1 MRSPP
6 CQAAQGR
13 IRFRPVSEVLHA
25 LSSDGSR
32 IGCEVLGS
40 GPPLLAVHGSTADRS
55 RWTTVREPL
64 AERFRLYLMD
74 RRGRGL
80 SADETGRSAYSLE
93 LEGDDVRAVVNA
105 IGEPVRV
112 LAHSYGGACSLQA
125 ATDCDGIERM
135 LVYEP
140 ALGTPGEAAFPLD
153 ALAGVEEAT
162 ARGDREAVLTIF
174 FGRVLRLDPA
184 ALEAMRATP
193 AWQVRL
199 AAAHTLGREAREVNA
214 HLPDA
219 AWFAPI
225 HVPVRL
231 LLGTETTPA
240 LTTAA
245 LAARDAIPGAEL
257 RELSGHGHA
266 AMDADPELFV
276 AEVIDWLGSGV

>member
-1 MRSPP
+1 
-6 CQAAQGR
+6 
-13 IRFRPVSEVLHA
+13 VTDVLHA
-25 LSSDGSR
+25 VSSDGTR

-40 GPPLLAVHGSTADRS
+40 GQPLLVVHGSTADRT
-55 RWTTVREPL
+55 RWAAVREPL
-64 AERFRLYLMD
+64 AERFHVFLMD

-80 SADETGRSAYSLE
+80 SADETGSSGYSLE
-93 LEGDDVRAVVNA
+93 LEGDDVRALVNA

-112 LAHSYGGACSLQA
+112 LAHSYGGACALQA
-125 ATDCDGIERM
+125 ATDCDRIERM

-140 ALGTPGEAAFPLD
+140 ALGTPGEPAFPLD
-153 ALAGVEEAT
+153 ALADVEEAT

-174 FGRVLRLDPA
+174 FGRVLRQSPA
-184 ALEAMRATP
+184 ALEAMRAAP

-214 HLPDA
+214 HPPDPD
-219 AWFAPI
+219 WFAPI

-245 LAARDAIPGAEL
+245 LGARDAIPGAEL
-257 RELSGHGHA
+257 RELPGHGHA

-276 AEVIDWLGSGV
+276 AEVVDWLGPDA

>member
-1 MRSPP
+1 MPSRP
-6 CQAAQGR
+6 CQARAR
-13 IRFRPVSEVLHA
+13 TDTVAPVTDVLHA
-25 LSSDGSR
+25 VSSDGTR

-40 GPPLLAVHGSTADRS
+40 GRPLLVVHGSTADRS
-55 RWTTVREPL
+55 RWAAVRGPL
-64 AERFRLYLMD
+64 AERFGVFLMD

-80 SADETGRSAYSLE
+80 SADETGSSEYSLE

-112 LAHSYGGACSLQA
+112 LAHSYGGACSLHA
-125 ATDCDGIERM
+125 ATGCDGIERM

-153 ALAGVEEAT
+153 ALADVEEAT

-184 ALEAMRATP
+184 GLEAMRATP
-193 AWQVRL
+193 VWQVRL
-199 AAAHTLGREAREVNA
+199 GVAHTLAREARQVNA
-214 HLPDA
+214 HLPDP

-245 LAARDAIPGAEL
+245 LGARDAIPGAEL
-257 RELSGHGHA
+257 RELPGHGHA
-266 AMDADPELFV
+266 AMDADPEGFV
-276 AEVIDWLGSGV
+276 AEVVDWLGP